1 MANKFTRYLFGD
13 GNFGKGLVGGLIKP
27 KGIMASWQHA
37 SRTFVDDTFRL
48 APRHKFLYY
57 VVFDIDPRS
66 HNATSFTSKHSQE
79 VALLCKSA
87 ELPKFNFE
95 TVTKNQYNRK
105 KLLYK
110 SMNYEPVNITLH
122 DDNSGIVSSMWAIYY
137 AAYIQD
143 RKLPLNAHEDLHY
156 RGAGTSFDSY
166 RYGLDNDKRYD
177 FFKSIS
183 IYTMSRSRFNGY
195 TLVNPRIQSWNHGN
209 VDYADG
215 GVMESAMS
223 IQYESVQYSTG
234 RVSTNSPKGFAT
246 LHYDVTPSP
255 LSIQG
260 GGTPTLFGSGGV
272 LGGIESIFGDVAG
285 GAAFNSPAG
294 FLGTAIKARNTYLN
308 IKEIKNK
315 GLAGGELQGVL
326 GQIISSPAAVGGI
339 INTVGGIAGTIFPKN
354 IPSGDSVIAS
364 AKKFFGP
371 GGP

>member
-1 MANKFTRYLFGD
+1 MANKFTRYLLGD
-13 GNFGKGLVGGLIKP
+13 GNFGKGLLGGITKP
-27 KGIMASWQHA
+27 KGIMADWQHA

-57 VVFDIDPRS
+57 VVFDINPSS

-79 VALLCKSA
+79 VALLCKTA
-87 ELPKFNFE
+87 DLPKFNFE
-95 TVTKNQYNRK
+95 TVSKNQYNRK

-122 DDNSGIVSSMWAIYY
+122 DDNNGIVSAMWAIYY

-143 RKLPLNAHEDLHY
+143 RKLPLNAFEDLHY
-156 RGAGTSFDSY
+156 RSAGTSFDGY

-177 FFKSIS
+177 FFRSIS

-215 GVMESAMS
+215 GVMESAMT

-234 RVSTNSPKGFAT
+234 TVKNNSPKGFAT

-255 LSIQG
+255 LSVQG
-260 GGTPTLFGSGGV
+260 GGTSALFGGGGV
-272 LGGIESIFGDVAG
+272 LAGVESIFGDIANSNSPLY
-285 GAAFNSPAG
+285 NSPAG
-294 FLGTAIKARNTYLN
+294 FLSTAIKSVNTYN
-308 IKEIKNK
+308 NFK
-315 GLAGGELQGVL
+315 GLSKDGIAREL
-326 GQIISSPAAVGGI
+326 GQIISSPAAISGI
-339 INTVGGIAGTIFPKN
+339 VSTVGGIAGNIFPKN
-354 IPSGDSVIAS
+354 IPSGDSVVAS

-371 GGP
+371 

>member
-1 MANKFTRYLFGD
+1 MANKFTRYLLGD
-13 GNFGKGLVGGLIKP
+13 GNFFGGLVGGITKP
-27 KGIMASWQHA
+27 KGIMADWQHA

-48 APRHKFLYY
+48 SPRHKFLYY
-57 VVFDIDPRS
+57 VVFDINPSS

-79 VALLCKSA
+79 VALLCKTA
-87 ELPKFNFE
+87 DLPKFNFE
-95 TVTKNQYNRK
+95 TVSKNQYNRK

-122 DDNSGIVSSMWAIYY
+122 DDNNGIVSSMWAIYY

-143 RKLPLNAHEDLHY
+143 RKLPLNAFEDLHY

-177 FFKSIS
+177 FFRSIS

-195 TLVNPRIQSWNHGN
+195 TLVNPRIQSWNHGS

-215 GVMESAMS
+215 GTMESAMS

-234 RVSTNSPKGFAT
+234 TVKNNSPKGFAT

-255 LSIQG
+255 LSVQG
-260 GGTPTLFGSGGV
+260 GGTSALFGGGGV
-272 LGGIESIFGDVAG
+272 LAGVESIFGDIANSNSPLY
-285 GAAFNSPAG
+285 NSPAG
-294 FLGTAIKARNTYLN
+294 FLSTAIKSVNTY
-308 IKEIKNK
+308 KNFK
-315 GLAGGELQGVL
+315 GLSKDGIASEL
-326 GQIISSPAAVGGI
+326 GQLISSPAAIGGI
-339 INTVGGIAGTIFPKN
+339 VNTVGGIAGSIFPKN
-354 IPSGDSVIAS
+354 IPSGDSVVAS

-371 GGP
+371 

>member
-1 MANKFTRYLFGD
+1 
-13 GNFGKGLVGGLIKP
+13 
-27 KGIMASWQHA
+27 
-37 SRTFVDDTFRL
+37 
-48 APRHKFLYY
+48 
-57 VVFDIDPRS
+57 VVFDINPWA
-66 HNATSFTSKHSQE
+66 HNATAFTAKHSQE
-79 VALLCKSA
+79 VALLCKTV

-95 TVTKNQYNRK
+95 MVTKNQYNRK

-110 SMNYEPVNITLH
+110 SMNYEPVNITMH
-122 DDNSGIVSSMWAIYY
+122 DDNTGIVNSLWAIYY

-143 RKLPLNAHEDLHY
+143 RKLPFNAYEDLHY
-156 RGAGTSFDSY
+156 RNAGTSFDNY
-166 RYGLDNDKRYD
+166 RYGLDNDKRGD

-215 GVMESAMS
+215 GVMESAMT

-234 RVSTNSPKGFAT
+234 KVSTNSPKGFAT

-260 GGTPTLFGSGGV
+260 GGSSALFGEGGV

-294 FLGTAIKARNTYLN
+294 FLGTAIKSINTYN
-308 IKEIKNK
+308 NVK
-315 GLAGGELQGVL
+315 GLSKDGIAREL
-326 GQIISSPAAVGGI
+326 GQIISSPAAIGGI
-339 INTVGGIAGTIFPKN
+339 VSTVGGLAGSIFPKN
-354 IPSGDSVIAS
+354 IPSGDSILAS
-364 AKKFFGP
+364 AKKFFG
-371 GGP
+371 

>member
-1 MANKFTRYLFGD
+1 MANKFTRYLLGD
-13 GNFGKGLVGGLIKP
+13 GNFFGGIVGGITKP
-27 KGIMASWQHA
+27 KGIMGDWQHA
-37 SRTFVDDTFRL
+37 ARTFVDDTFRL

-57 VVFDIDPRS
+57 VVFDINPWA
-66 HNATSFTSKHSQE
+66 HNATAFTAKHSQE
-79 VALLCKSA
+79 VALLCKTV

-95 TVTKNQYNRK
+95 MVTKNQYNRK

-110 SMNYEPVNITLH
+110 SMNYEPVNITMH
-122 DDNSGIVSSMWAIYY
+122 DDNTGIVNSLWAIYY

-143 RKLPLNAHEDLHY
+143 RKLPSNAYEDLHY
-156 RGAGTSFDSY
+156 RNAGTSFDNY
-166 RYGLDNDKRYD
+166 RYGLDNDKRGD
-177 FFKSIS
+177 FFRSIS

-215 GVMESAMS
+215 GVMESAMT

-234 RVSTNSPKGFAT
+234 KVSTNSPKGFAT

-260 GGTPTLFGSGGV
+260 GGSSALFGEGGV

-294 FLGTAIKARNTYLN
+294 FLGTAIKSINTYN
-308 IKEIKNK
+308 NVK
-315 GLAGGELQGVL
+315 GLSKDGIAREL
-326 GQIISSPAAVGGI
+326 GQIISSPAAIGGI
-339 INTVGGIAGTIFPKN
+339 VNTVGGIAGSIFPKN
-354 IPSGDSVIAS
+354 VPSGDSIIAS
-364 AKKFFGP
+364 AKSFFGP